1 MSHWAPP
8 AERHA
13 CPLKRGRTHSRP
25 DGGENLMPTST
36 ELRKASQLYREAMS
50 KETSLHLKKFLA
62 SHAHALTQL
71 AEKMERAEPVQ
82 EERVA

>member
-1 MSHWAPP
+1 
-8 AERHA
+8 
-13 CPLKRGRTHSRP
+13 
-25 DGGENLMPTST
+25 MPTST